1 MENLKCRKS
10 NVVKPVSSQNN
21 RLHGEYVKQQSTPC
35 DSPIRMNDGKEF
47 ENNFTENYPETLEL
61 MKENASDNVRSLYLH
76 ILNKEEQFSTK
87 L

>member
-1 MENLKCRKS
+1 
-10 NVVKPVSSQNN
+10 
-21 RLHGEYVKQQSTPC
+21 
-35 DSPIRMNDGKEF
+35 MNDGKEF